1 VRALVCRLA
10 VSCVVFAVVA
20 SFNDETTWA
29 IRAHQHSHRHV
40 VQHFLTSAYARC
52 FFGLTNVHHC
62 EQSPHRIALIGASSA
77 RACHA
82 TPAYCGGSSLPG
94 ATLPGRPIVRPQLHR
109 NVLTIAITLH
119 PNRPSICHFCAS
131 DCIYSCP
138 GRVFGLSLVRRERTH
153 VLESWHV
160 CVVFASPTLKSCQ
173 FARQLSQFAH
183 QVLSFSVFFS

>member
-1 VRALVCRLA
+1 MCRLA

-20 SFNDETTWA
+20 AVNDETSRA
-29 IRAHQHSHRHV
+29 IRAHQHSHLHV

-82 TPAYCGGSSLPG
+82 TPAYRGGSFFKG
-94 ATLPGRPIVRPQLHR
+94 ATFAGRPMVLPQLQR
-109 NVLTIAITLH
+109 KVLTIAITHHPSTLH
-119 PNRPSICHFCAS
+119 ICRSCVEDCTYFCLL
-131 DCIYSCP
+131 
-138 GRVFGLSLVRRERTH
+138 RVFCLSLVRRERPH
-153 VLESWHV
+153 VLEPSHV

-173 FARQLSQFAH
+173 FAQQLSQFAH
-183 QVLSFSVFFS
+183 PMLSSSVFFS